1 MGGVVKID
9 FQRLLF
15 VGPHPDDVE
24 LGCGG
29 IISRFAGQAKIS
41 YLILSPCLEDPRNA
55 DILTE
60 AAEASGILGIESEA
74 MMVEDL
80 PRRTFH
86 DRRED
91 IRRILI
97 AARDRVRPEIVFC
110 PSLRDIH
117 QDHQVTSEETLR
129 LFRDQSVLAY
139 ESPRSSLDFQ
149 PALYMSLEE
158 SHLENKIKALRSYR
172 SQFDRFYFEPE
183 VIRSFARMR
192 GAQSRMAYAEAF
204 EVLRLTL

>member
-1 MGGVVKID
+1 MNTD
-9 FQRLLF
+9 FRRLLF

-29 IISRFAGQAKIS
+29 AIARFSQQAEIA

-55 DILTE
+55 NILAEAE
-60 AAEASGILGIESEA
+60 AAASVLGIDRAS
-74 MMVEDL
+74 MIVEDL

-97 AARDRVRPEIVFC
+97 AARDRLEPDLVFC
-110 PSLRDIH
+110 PSLRDVH
-117 QDHQVTSEETLR
+117 QDHEVTAEETLR
-129 LFRDQSVLAY
+129 LFRDVSVVAY

-149 PALYMSLEE
+149 PNLYLTLSED
-158 SHLENKIKALRSYR
+158 HLETKTRALMSYK
-172 SQFDRFYFEPE
+172 SQFDRYYFEPDI
-183 VIRSFARMR
+183 IRSFARMR
-192 GAQSRMAYAEAF
+192 GAQCRERYAEAF
-204 EVLRLTL
+204 ETMRLKV

>member
-1 MGGVVKID
+1 MKTD
-9 FQRLLF
+9 YQRLLF

-29 IISRFAGQAKIS
+29 VINRFGRDAEIA
-41 YLILSPCLEDPRNA
+41 YLILSPCLEDPRNEH
-55 DILTE
+55 ILSE
-60 AAEASGILGIESEA
+60 AAEASRVLGIPQQSII
-74 MMVEDL
+74 VEDL

-97 AARDRVRPEIVFC
+97 AARDRLRPQMIFC
-110 PSLRDIH
+110 PSLRDMH
-117 QDHQVTSEETLR
+117 QDHFVTAEETLR
-129 LFRDQSVLAY
+129 LFRDASVVAY
-139 ESPRSSLDFQ
+139 ESPRSSLNFQ
-149 PALYMSLEE
+149 PELYVTLSEEDMDIKVQALMC
-158 SHLENKIKALRSYR
+158 YR

-192 GAQSRMAYAEAF
+192 GAQCRSGFAEAF
-204 EVLRLTL
+204 EVLRLTV

>member
-1 MGGVVKID
+1 VRAD
-9 FQRLLF
+9 FRKMLF

-29 IISRFAGQAKIS
+29 IISRFGGDSEIS

-60 AAEASGILGIESEA
+60 AEEAATVLGIHRES
-74 MMVEDL
+74 MLVENL

-86 DRRED
+86 DNREE

-97 AARDRVRPEIVFC
+97 DAKDRLQPDLVFC
-110 PSLRDIH
+110 PSIRDMH
-117 QDHQVTSEETLR
+117 QDHQVAAEETLR
-129 LFRDQSVLAY
+129 LFRDASVAAY
-139 ESPRSSLDFQ
+139 ESPRSSFAFQ
-149 PALYMSLEE
+149 PDLYVTIADDDLETKVQALMRY
-158 SHLENKIKALRSYR
+158 K
-172 SQFDRFYFEPE
+172 SQFDRYYFEPE

-192 GAQSRMAYAEAF
+192 GAQCRSKYAEAF
-204 EVLRLTL
+204 EILRLTV